1 MPHSN
6 QKRSLV
12 QAFTAWHMSPDQGPV
27 DQISLRFHQAT
38 YPVRQVRRLKS
49 RVDVVAVVAV
59 VVVDV
64 DEAKKPILALAECVP
79 KMPLVKWKP
88 LVLRSN
94 D

>member
-12 QAFTAWHMSPDQGPV
+12 QAFTAWHMSQDQGPV

-49 RVDVVAVVAV
+49 RVDAVVVAV
-59 VVVDV
+59 VVVDA

-79 KMPLVKWKP
+79 NMPLVKKKP